1 MKKKILKAAIKY
13 ISLAIGGLILFAAT
27 SQTAN
32 AQRPT
37 ASIGGEAFF
46 LIIPLIWWLVEE
58 TFNDYVC
65 TSKKKNEQVSEK
77 NVQDSPAE
85 SEQKK

>member
-1 MKKKILKAAIKY
+1 MKKILKAAIKY
-13 ISLAIGGLILFAAT
+13 ISLALGGLILFAAT

-37 ASIGGEAFF
+37 ASVGGEAFF
-46 LIIPLIWWLVEE
+46 LIIPLIWWLAEE
-58 TFNDYVC
+58 TLNDYIC
-65 TSKKKNEQVSEK
+65 TTKNKIEQVSEE
-77 NVQDSPAE
+77 NAQDSPAE

>member
-13 ISLAIGGLILFAAT
+13 ILLAIGSFILFAAT

-46 LIIPLIWWLVEE
+46 LIIPLVWWLAEE
-58 TFNDYVC
+58 TLNDYIC
-65 TSKKKNEQVSEK
+65 TTKSKSEQNSEK
-77 NVQDSPAE
+77 NAQDSPAE